1 MLSCCACQRQWQLMS
16 LACTTMSL
24 TALGRRLTRLRT
36 DGAFRKSTNSGV
48 VFGAHLLQVL
58 LRTAPHAIQHIYHC
72 GLALPAL
79 APLLP
84 PSAHLTPVPA
94 SLVASAS
101 GLENAPM
108 PSLVP
113 SLGVQASVAT
123 VFSLPTPLAAP
134 ALLAASPRA
143 LVLDR
148 VSDPGNLGTILRT
161 CAALQWAAVLSRG
174 CCDPFNDKVLRASRG
189 ATFSVPWCWLPHGSD
204 DGPDALA
211 SAQPPAASTLTVLL
225 LPQATRELSAH
236 VASSRAFQAV
246 RCVVGSEAHGLSSAW
261 LAAPQTPFQESIG
274 GSSSA
279 LVHARLGPL
288 GQPDGDTVLNASI
301 AAALAMY
308 ALTP

>member
-1 MLSCCACQRQWQLMS
+1 MS
-16 LACTTMSL
+16 LA
-24 TALGRRLTRLRT
+24 ALGRRLTRLRT
-36 DGAFRKSTNSGV
+36 DGAFRKSSNEGV
-48 VFGAHLLQVL
+48 IFGAHALQVL

-72 GLALPAL
+72 GLDVSAI

-84 PSAHLTPVPA
+84 PSARLTPVPA

-101 GLENAPM
+101 GLQNSPTTSEQ
-108 PSLVP
+108 P
-113 SLGVQASVAT
+113 SLGVQASVAA
-123 VFSLPTPLAAP
+123 VFTLPTPLTAP

-143 LVLDR
+143 LIVDR

-174 CCDPFNDKVLRASRG
+174 CCDPFNDKVLRAGRG
-189 ATFSVPWCWLPHGSD
+189 ATFSIPWCWLPQGSD

-211 SAQPPAASTLTVLL
+211 SVQPPAARTLTVLL
-225 LPQATRELSAH
+225 LPQAPRELSAH
-236 VASSRAFQAV
+236 VASTRAFQAL

-261 LAAPQTPFQESIG
+261 LAAPQTPLDKGLEG
-274 GSSSA
+274 RSSA

-288 GQPDGDTVLNASI
+288 GQQDGDTVLNASI

-308 ALTP
+308 ALTPHSP